1 MKKFFGEGGNVSAC
15 MLIEHCSRI
24 DIVATLTVW
33 PKYISTNHYP
43 QSSLFQY
50 FQNSLF
56 VSFTPWKGVHFILK
70 PQMVLFSD
78 LVTEIAIPRNILWP
92 HCTTF
97 YCSLIQWTHQT
108 TEGKTER
115 KGISKKIK
123 TISHVR
129 LHRLST
135 TKAIVPKKSTPNQKS
150 SILAIYIKN
159 NMHNILL
166 WLLAVPC
173 GREIVCRLH

>member
-1 MKKFFGEGGNVSAC
+1 

-56 VSFTPWKGVHFILK
+56 VSFTLWKGVHFILK

-78 LVTEIAIPRNILWP
+78 LVAEIAIPRNILWP

-129 LHRLST
+129 LHTDWAQRRQLF
-135 TKAIVPKKSTPNQKS
+135 QKS
-150 SILAIYIKN
+150 RPQIKS
-159 NMHNILL
+159 HQYLL
-166 WLLAVPC
+166 YTLKIICIIFYSDCWLCLVGAK
-173 GREIVCRLH
+173 